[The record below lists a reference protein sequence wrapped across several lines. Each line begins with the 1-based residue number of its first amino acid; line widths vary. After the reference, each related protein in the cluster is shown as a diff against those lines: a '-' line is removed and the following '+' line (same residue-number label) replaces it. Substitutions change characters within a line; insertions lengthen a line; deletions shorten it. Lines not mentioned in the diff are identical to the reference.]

1 MEKKSLAD
9 HKNQIVARIKSKGH
23 HFEILVDSAK
33 AMEFKKSG
41 KGFVPE
47 IVIFDGI
54 FSDAKKGLKVKENE
68 LEEVFGTKELVPIYE
83 KILKQGELM
92 LPLEFKKEA
101 RDERMK
107 QVVDFLSKN
116 CVDPKTGKPH
126 PATRIHSAL
135 EQVNFNVKENEP
147 AEAQARAVLKLIQKI
162 LPIKIE
168 TKRIEIKIL
177 SMHAAKTYGIVKDS
191 IIKEEWLPDGS
202 LVVVVELPA
211 ASLMDFF
218 DKLNAITHGTA
229 ITKEI

>member
-9 HKNQIVARIKSKGH
+9 HKSQIIARIKSKGNH
-23 HFEILVDSAK
+23 YEILVDSAK

-54 FSDAKKGLKVKENE
+54 FSDYKKGTKVKEEE
-68 LEEVFGTKELVPIYE
+68 LEETFGTKDLVPIYE

-92 LPLEFKKEA
+92 LPLEFRKEA

-107 QVVDFLSKN
+107 QVVDFLAKN
-116 CVDPKTGKPH
+116 CIDPKTGKPH
-126 PATRIHSAL
+126 PASRIHSAL

-191 IIKEEWLPDGS
+191 IMKEEWLPDGS